1 MTSNIQASSSQMNRI
16 SQHSSGLHQSHNS
29 QLVPNPQ
36 SNISPVNRVSIL
48 TTAEQ
53 KEIVRTN
60 VFEPN
65 NTTPINDPKFTV
77 VTEVIKRNSNISFE
91 SKPNNVPSNVDN
103 RFSFDKSTT
112 NPTFEN
118 RTINVNVILTKENK
132 EESYKLLIK
141 RIAKQ
146 LKNKI
151 RQPTHGFFYFAFQK
165 GSYPLMVIKKLEA
178 NILNH
183 SIELNS
189 DIFQVYTQKY
199 FRYKELVKKIAL
211 LLKRHLSNKM
221 FWENERYKKESIQVK
236 VTNKNVIAKNA
247 NIKNNSLGHNTNN
260 VNVANKKNINNNIKA
275 NLQNKKTAN
284 NNIKNPQAI
293 QLNNQ
298 KKNKPHITNSNNINN
313 TKNNLSHPNTSQNNF
328 GNHRFN
334 NTFINPF
341 NPAKNQVHN
350 PKEKK
355 GNLTKKSEKSNLFN
369 KSLKNKN
376 ANNNAKNGS
385 SRSASSETNKTGNI
399 KFMNMAKIP
408 EMPNKDNTNA
418 LNKEEIKNNSEK
430 TQVITLSK
438 KTVNNNMFNM
448 QRISDS
454 NNDIEIKDESNV
466 INEQTNINNNTTEPN
481 EQKSQLNMKM
491 IPHRNT
497 TSITTNTNLNNS
509 SSLNAQIPNNNSSI
523 TLQNNVKKITFD
535 SIKSPGKKLHIKLS
549 PFKKFKEIV
558 KENIKQNESKSKK
571 QIPKPE
577 IKIDINEINI
587 PLNNDKMTDEHI
599 SFVNKFK
606 VLMSNND
613 ISIEYNIP
621 MSKSEEGVN
630 HLKKYEFWE
639 KYIYYLYINYLI
651 DKKNK
656 LSLFTFIHLIEQY
669 FLWCEYCEAE
679 SAKKFKKL
687 IIDIINKVFSEKD
700 IKQFLEMNKIN
711 DLEELFA
718 KYEVFMKYGNKI
730 SYRTKKEVEIKIDND
745 EECNCELCKNEK
757 ACVKKISE
765 MNNKSNINMSIES
778 IQIKAE
784 YSPKAKKNTN
794 PNDQL
799 ETNNY
804 SISFAGKNKS
814 GLFSKSK
821 TMHSFETVLQYI
833 PAKIN
838 NELMD
843 IEEKV
848 EKETYPK
855 RKSKSKSKSKS
866 KRNSKKN
873 EKEEEYID
881 LTKETKL
888 EEFFEKEKEK
898 EEENQDEIKEEEKE
912 EEISSNNKSRS
923 RKKNSKRN
931 NKKNKKK
938 NSSFIKDETE
948 SESEEKD
955 KKKDKKKKKQKSK
968 SRNKSYSRKY
978 PISDSETESDESDFT
993 KNKNKKTSNNP
1004 KRKKGK
1010 SKW

>member
-1 MTSNIQASSSQMNRI
+1 MTSNIQPSSSQMNQI
-16 SQHSSGLHQSHNS
+16 SQHSSGLHESHQN
-29 QLVPNPQ
+29 QLIPNPH
-36 SNISPVNRVSIL
+36 SNISPMSRVSIL
-48 TTAEQ
+48 KTEEQ

-65 NTTPINDPKFTV
+65 NITAQNDPNFTV
-77 VTEVIKRNSNISFE
+77 VTEVIKRNSNISLE
-91 SKPNNVPSNVDN
+91 TKSNNVPNKVDI
-103 RFSFDKSTT
+103 RFSFNKPNS
-112 NPTFEN
+112 NIAFEN
-118 RTINVNVILTKENK
+118 RTINVNVIDTKENR
-132 EESYKLLIK
+132 EEIYKLLIK

-165 GSYPLMVIKKLEA
+165 GNYPLMIIRKLEG
-178 NILNH
+178 NIINH

-236 VTNKNVIAKNA
+236 VTNKNNISSNA
-247 NIKNNSLGHNTNN
+247 NIKNNSHGHNANN
-260 VNVANKKNINNNIKA
+260 ANNANKKNINNSIKA
-275 NLQNKKTAN
+275 TILNKKVTN
-284 NNIKNPQAI
+284 NNIKNPQTN

-298 KKNKPHITNSNNINN
+298 KKIKSHVTKSNNINN
-313 TKNNLSHPNTSQNNF
+313 TKNNLSHPSASQNNF

-334 NTFINPF
+334 NNFINPF
-341 NPAKNQVHN
+341 NAAKTQTQNQ
-350 PKEKK
+350 KEKK
-355 GNLTKKSEKSNLFN
+355 GNLTKKSEKSTLFN

-376 ANNNAKNGS
+376 GNNNGKNES
-385 SRSASSETNKTGNI
+385 SRSASSENNKTGKI
-399 KFMNMAKIP
+399 KFMNLPKIP
-408 EMPNKDNTNA
+408 EMPIKDSTS
-418 LNKEEIKNNSEK
+418 LNQEIKNNSEK

-438 KTVNNNMFNM
+438 KTVNNNMFNI
-448 QRISDS
+448 QKISDS
-454 NNDIEIKDESNV
+454 SNDIEMKDESNV
-466 INEQTNINNNTTEPN
+466 VNQETNINNNNEPN
-481 EQKSQLNMKM
+481 EQKTLFNMKM

-497 TSITTNTNLNNS
+497 DSIMTNTNLNNS
-509 SSLNAQIPNNNSSI
+509 SSLNVQVPNNNSSI
-523 TLQNNVKKITFD
+523 MRQNNVQKITFD
-535 SIKSPGKKLHIKLS
+535 SIKSPGKKLQIKLS
-549 PFKKFKEIV
+549 PLKKTEDII
-558 KENIKQNESKSKK
+558 KENIKQSQSKSKK
-571 QIPKPE
+571 QILKPE

-587 PLNNDKMTDEHI
+587 PLNNDKITDEHI
-599 SFVNKFK
+599 SYINKFK

-613 ISIEYNIP
+613 IIIEYNIP
-621 MSKSEEGVN
+621 MSKSLEGVN

-669 FLWCEYCEAE
+669 FLWCEYGEAE

-700 IKQFLEMNKIN
+700 LKQFLSMNKIN
-711 DLEELFA
+711 NLEELFA

-730 SYRTKKEVEIKIDND
+730 NYQTNKEIEIKIDND

-765 MNNKSNINMSIES
+765 MNKKTNINMSIES
-778 IQIKAE
+778 IQFKAE
-784 YSPKAKKNTN
+784 YSPKAKQNIN
-794 PNDQL
+794 PNNHL

-821 TMHSFETVLQYI
+821 TMHSFETVYQYI
-833 PAKIN
+833 PPKIN
-838 NELMD
+838 QELLD
-843 IEEKV
+843 IEEKN

-866 KRNSKKN
+866 KNKSKRSSKKN
-873 EKEEEYID
+873 DEETYID
-881 LTKETKL
+881 LTKDTKL
-888 EEFFEKEKEK
+888 EEFFEKEEDEENK
-898 EEENQDEIKEEEKE
+898 EENKEEEKE
-912 EEISSNNKSRS
+912 EELSSNNKSRS

-938 NSSFIKDETE
+938 ISSFIKDETE

-968 SRNKSYSRKY
+968 SRNKSYNSRKY
-978 PISDSETESDESDFT
+978 PVSDSETESDESDFT
-993 KNKNKKTSNNP
+993 KNKNKKVSHNP